1 MNGPYITSSCELA
14 CAASPLTHRGT
25 RPSGMAP
32 PRLPV
37 LAARQ
42 GIVNV
47 FLLNTVHFGAL
58 ISSGFHSHVREG
70 WRSDDRRDTRGVLS
84 ALGATVFA
92 VTPEAALR
100 CPRQQRH

>member
-1 MNGPYITSSCELA
+1 MEFLELFLPELA
-14 CAASPLTHRGT
+14 ADLVASHRDG
-25 RPSGMAP
+25 P

-47 FLLNTVHFGAL
+47 FLLNTVHFGASD
-58 ISSGFHSHVREG
+58 IQRVSFACAGG

-100 CPRQQRH
+100 CLRQQRH